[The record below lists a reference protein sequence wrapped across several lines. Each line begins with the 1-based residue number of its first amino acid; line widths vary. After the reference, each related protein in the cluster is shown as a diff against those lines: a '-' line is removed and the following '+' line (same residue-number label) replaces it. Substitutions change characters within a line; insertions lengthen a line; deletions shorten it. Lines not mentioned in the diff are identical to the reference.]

1 MTRTYTPDDMPVL
14 TEADK
19 IEIWLACQALDQT
32 DPRVRES
39 QRSLLYR
46 LKKEGKIRP

>member
-1 MTRTYTPDDMPVL
+1 MPVR